1 MTRHSTTPVTGGAR
15 GNSTV
20 GVAPLGETLIE
31 AGSITRTQL
40 ETALASQR
48 ESGDH
53 RLLGEVLVSL
63 GFADEATIAEGLA
76 AYENS
81 LRRRLIWLVFVIPTV
96 VVVALV
102 WILNFS

>member
-1 MTRHSTTPVTGGAR
+1 MIAFFKLALFGYIALTVIYWLLAIYFRSLERERLEKEYDHGQIEGTRDGH
-15 GNSTV
+15 
-20 GVAPLGETLIE
+20 VA
-31 AGSITRTQL
+31 Q
-40 ETALASQR
+40 
-48 ESGDH
+48 
-53 RLLGEVLVSL
+53 
-63 GFADEATIAEGLA
+63 GLA